1 MLASSYSFGR
11 LYPLCLCVSLRCGD
25 GLGGWHKVFT
35 KKIWCIRCMHF
46 GGFVE
51 KARESID
58 RPPDQNG
65 MPRTRYDCIQSSTHQ
80 WGEGKGSHEGA
91 LNRASVHPHKGT
103 HRTQRNHPCIL
114 SKLLSL
120 HQAPK
125 QTACLPAA
133 AALEGCVLCVCVSQ

>member
-11 LYPLCLCVSLRCGD
+11 LCPLCLCVSLRCGD

-35 KKIWCIRCMHF
+35 KKIWCVRCMHF

-51 KARESID
+51 KARESIG

-91 LNRASVHPHKGT
+91 LNGASVHRLKGHT
-103 HRTQRNHPCIL
+103 GHNEITL
-114 SKLLSL
+114 ASS
-120 HQAPK
+120 A
-125 QTACLPAA
+125 
-133 AALEGCVLCVCVSQ
+133 SY